1 MQLHLTLLG
10 APTALGFFLCQGAI
24 GAPSSAVVQLPLTI
38 IRAHLYVPVALA
50 GQTKPH
56 WWLVD
61 TGSPWSVVNIDHAT
75 QLVRS
80 VSGTQEKSTTV
91 AGRACRVLVNIG
103 TIVDGYHLGYFDF
116 FEAPLSGMIG
126 VTLATGRPDSDQFE
140 VGGILG
146 VNFLAKHGALLNFH
160 SQRLSLHAAIASA
173 TGRAGLEKI
182 GYTYVPIQVTA
193 VGRIEVVGS
202 VGAKTYSF
210 LIDSGSPKTILQST
224 IKGADWLFGGR
235 GDRVYFAQGQSSQAT
250 SGRLSGFK
258 LGAQDVSATVVLFAK
273 LPNLQTGFSYPMGG
287 LIGEDFLWG
296 YQAILD
302 MGGHALYLK
311 PAS

>member
-10 APTALGFFLCQGAI
+10 ATTALGFFLCQGAI
-24 GAPSSAVVQLPLTI
+24 GAPSSAVVQLPLTV
-38 IRAHLYVPVALA
+38 IRAHLYVPMALA

-61 TGSPWSVVNIDHAT
+61 TGSPWSVVNIDHAR

-91 AGRACRVLVNIG
+91 AGRACWVLVNIG

-140 VGGILG
+140 AGGILG

-160 SQRLSLHAAIASA
+160 SQRLSLHAAVASSA

-210 LIDSGSPKTILQST
+210 LIDSGSPKTILQSA
-224 IKGADWLFGGR
+224 IKEAALAF
-235 GDRVYFAQGQSSQAT
+235 
-250 SGRLSGFK
+250 SGVG
-258 LGAQDVSATVVLFAK
+258 
-273 LPNLQTGFSYPMGG
+273 
-287 LIGEDFLWG
+287 
-296 YQAILD
+296 
-302 MGGHALYLK
+302 
-311 PAS
+311 

>member
-1 MQLHLTLLG
+1 MQLHLTLRG
-10 APTALGFFLCQGAI
+10 ATTALGFFLCQVAI
-24 GAPSSAVVQLPLTI
+24 GAPSSAVVQLPLTV
-38 IRAHLYVPVALA
+38 IRAHLYVPMALA

-80 VSGTQEKSTTV
+80 VSGIQEKSTTV
-91 AGRACRVLVNIG
+91 AGRPCWVLVNIG

-126 VTLATGRPDSDQFE
+126 VNLATGMPDSDQFE
-140 VGGILG
+140 AGGILG

-160 SQRLSLHAAIASA
+160 SQRLSLHAAVASA
-173 TGRAGLEKI
+173 TDRAGLEKL

-210 LIDSGSPKTILQST
+210 LIDSGSPETILQST
-224 IKGADWLFGGR
+224 IKEAAWLFGGR
-235 GDRVYFAQGQSSQAT
+235 GDKVYFAAGQSVRAT

-258 LGAQDVSATVVLFAK
+258 LGAQDVSATVVQFAK
-273 LPNLQTGFSYPMGG
+273 LPNLQTGLSYPMGG
-287 LIGEDFLWG
+287 IIGEDFLWG

>member
-1 MQLHLTLLG
+1 MQLHLTLVG
-10 APTALGFFLCQGAI
+10 ATTALGFFLCQGAI
-24 GAPSSAVVQLPLTI
+24 GAPSSAVVQLPLTV
-38 IRAHLYVPVALA
+38 IRAHLYVPMALA

-61 TGSPWSVVNIDHAT
+61 TGSPWSVVNIDHAR

-91 AGRACRVLVNIG
+91 AGRACWVLVNIG

-140 VGGILG
+140 AGGILG

-160 SQRLSLHAAIASA
+160 SQRLSLHAAVASSA

-224 IKGADWLFGGR
+224 IKGAWLFGGW
-235 GDRVYFAQGQSSQAT
+235 GDKVYFAQGQSSQAT
-250 SGRLSGFK
+250 SSRLAGFK

-287 LIGEDFLWG
+287 IIGEDFLWG

-302 MGGHALYLK
+302 MGGQALYLK

>member
-10 APTALGFFLCQGAI
+10 ATTALGFFLCQGAI
-24 GAPSSAVVQLPLTI
+24 GAPSSAVVQLPLTV
-38 IRAHLYVPVALA
+38 IRAHLYVPMALA

-61 TGSPWSVVNIDHAT
+61 TGSPWSVVNIDHAR

-91 AGRACRVLVNIG
+91 AGRACWVLVNIG

-140 VGGILG
+140 AGGILG
-146 VNFLAKHGALLNFH
+146 VSFLAKHGALLNFH
-160 SQRLSLHAAIASA
+160 SQRLSLHAAVASSA

-224 IKGADWLFGGR
+224 IKGAWLFGGW
-235 GDRVYFAQGQSSQAT
+235 GDKVYFAQGQSSQAT
-250 SGRLSGFK
+250 SSRLAGFK

-273 LPNLQTGFSYPMGG
+273 LPNVQTGFSYPMGG
-287 LIGEDFLWG
+287 IIGEDFLWG

-302 MGGHALYLK
+302 MGGQALYLK

>member
-91 AGRACRVLVNIG
+91 AGPGCPVLLIIRATL
-103 TIVDGYHLGYFDF
+103 DGFYF
-116 FEAPLSGMIG
+116 G
-126 VTLATGRPDSDQFE
+126 
-140 VGGILG
+140 
-146 VNFLAKHGALLNFH
+146 
-160 SQRLSLHAAIASA
+160 
-173 TGRAGLEKI
+173 
-182 GYTYVPIQVTA
+182 
-193 VGRIEVVGS
+193 
-202 VGAKTYSF
+202 
-210 LIDSGSPKTILQST
+210 
-224 IKGADWLFGGR
+224 
-235 GDRVYFAQGQSSQAT
+235 
-250 SGRLSGFK
+250 
-258 LGAQDVSATVVLFAK
+258 
-273 LPNLQTGFSYPMGG
+273 
-287 LIGEDFLWG
+287 
-296 YQAILD
+296 
-302 MGGHALYLK
+302 
-311 PAS
+311 

>member
-10 APTALGFFLCQGAI
+10 ATTALGFFLCQGAI
-24 GAPSSAVVQLPLTI
+24 GAPSSAVVQLPLTV
-38 IRAHLYVPVALA
+38 IRAHLYVPMALA

-61 TGSPWSVVNIDHAT
+61 TGSPWSVVNIDHAR

-91 AGRACRVLVNIG
+91 AGRACWVLVNIG

-140 VGGILG
+140 AGGILG

-160 SQRLSLHAAIASA
+160 SQRLSLHAAVASSA

-224 IKGADWLFGGR
+224 IKGAWLFGGW
-235 GDRVYFAQGQSSQAT
+235 GDKVYFAQGQSSQAT
-250 SGRLSGFK
+250 SSRLAGFK

-287 LIGEDFLWG
+287 IIGEDFLWG

-302 MGGHALYLK
+302 MGGQALYLK

>member
-10 APTALGFFLCQGAI
+10 ATTALGFFLCQGAI
-24 GAPSSAVVQLPLTI
+24 GAPSSAVVQLPLTV
-38 IRAHLYVPVALA
+38 IRAHLYVPMALA

-91 AGRACRVLVNIG
+91 AGRACWVLVNIG

-140 VGGILG
+140 AGGILG
-146 VNFLAKHGALLNFH
+146 VGFLAKHGALLNFH
-160 SQRLSLHAAIASA
+160 SQRLSLHAAVASA
-173 TGRAGLEKI
+173 AGPAGLEKI
-182 GYTYVPIQVTA
+182 GYTYIPIQVTA

-224 IKGADWLFGGR
+224 IKGAWLFGGW
-235 GDRVYFAQGQSSQAT
+235 GDKVYFAQGQSSQAT
-250 SGRLSGFK
+250 SSRLAGFK

-287 LIGEDFLWG
+287 IIGEDFLWG

>member
-10 APTALGFFLCQGAI
+10 ATTALGFFLCQGAI
-24 GAPSSAVVQLPLTI
+24 GAPSSAVVQLPLTV
-38 IRAHLYVPVALA
+38 IRAHLYVPMALA

-61 TGSPWSVVNIDHAT
+61 TGSPWSVVNIDHAR

-91 AGRACRVLVNIG
+91 AGRACWVLVNIG

-140 VGGILG
+140 AGGILG
-146 VNFLAKHGALLNFH
+146 VSFLAKHGALLNFH
-160 SQRLSLHAAIASA
+160 SQRLSLHAAVASA
-173 TGRAGLEKI
+173 AGRAGLEKI

-224 IKGADWLFGGR
+224 IKGAWLFGGW
-235 GDRVYFAQGQSSQAT
+235 GDKVYFAQGQSSQAT
-250 SGRLSGFK
+250 SSRLAGFK

-287 LIGEDFLWG
+287 IIGEDFLWG